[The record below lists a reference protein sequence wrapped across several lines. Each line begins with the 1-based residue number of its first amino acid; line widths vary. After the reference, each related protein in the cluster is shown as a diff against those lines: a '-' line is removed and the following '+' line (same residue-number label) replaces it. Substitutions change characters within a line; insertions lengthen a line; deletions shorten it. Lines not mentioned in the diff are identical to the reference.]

1 MTHRYCFLALA
12 LLLGTAAA
20 AQEFTLDHPSVFIAR
35 GHDVVVMPSANASM
49 QMESEFGSIRG
60 RSYVSDTGR
69 IHVVTFDGETFRAST
84 PMDGPSSRIV
94 FDPAQRKFVQLLP
107 SIRVELE
114 DYARLDAIA
123 GLIGATRA
131 TAFESLGFAIVD
143 LPETLHPVEAI
154 EMLNSLPEQP
164 KATLRIRA
172 PDIQWR

>member
-1 MTHRYCFLALA
+1 MTHRYCLLA

-20 AQEFTLDHPSVFIAR
+20 AQEFTLDQPSVFISR
-35 GHDVVVMPSANASM
+35 GHDVVVMPSATVSM
-49 QMESEFGSIRG
+49 QTESEFGPIQG

-143 LPETLHPVEAI
+143 PVEAI
-154 EMLNSLPEQP
+154 EMLNSLPERP
-164 KATLRIRA
+164 RATLRIRA